1 MTPVLA
7 VGAIIVTIVLAR
19 VLRHANDRLLIIA
32 LTLLLGGALGNLADR
47 IFRAPGFLRGHVV
60 DFVAVGW
67 WPVFNVADSCVTIG
81 AILLIVCSLRTPAA
95 SEAVAVAARSA
106 PVVVSEPIPVPG
118 PLEGVRIDR
127 AVALLTGWSRA
138 DVQDLLARDAIVVD
152 GRPVGKSHRL
162 VEGTVIELLDEPTT
176 GAPPAADATIEVDVR
191 YADDDVIV
199 VAKPAGLV
207 VHPGAGHAG
216 GTLVNGLL
224 ARYPEIATV
233 GDEMRP
239 GIVHRLD
246 RDTSGLL
253 VAARSARAYD
263 SLVRQIAA
271 RTVDRRYVALV
282 WGVMDS
288 PRGIVDAPI
297 GRSTARRTRMAVRES
312 GKAAR
317 TAYEVRTVFAEPVC
331 SLLDCRL
338 ETGRTHQ
345 IRVHLERDRT
355 PDRRRR
361 DLRRRARRD
370 PARPPVPARV
380 RSWRSTSPPPASG
393 SRSPTRCRPSLP
405 PCSPISP
412 PGPELPTPRIAIK
425 WQKVWSGAA
434 SCHQSRGAGTM
445 DRCVRSSST

>member
-1 MTPVLA
+1 
-7 VGAIIVTIVLAR
+7 
-19 VLRHANDRLLIIA
+19 
-32 LTLLLGGALGNLADR
+32 
-47 IFRAPGFLRGHVV
+47 
-60 DFVAVGW
+60 
-67 WPVFNVADSCVTIG
+67 
-81 AILLIVCSLRTPAA
+81 
-95 SEAVAVAARSA
+95 
-106 PVVVSEPIPVPG
+106 VSEPIPVPG
-118 PLEGVRIDR
+118 SLAGERIDR
-127 AVALLTGWSRA
+127 VVALLTGWTRG
-138 DVQDLLARDAIVVD
+138 DVQSLLARDAIVVD

-162 VEGTVIELLDEPTT
+162 VEGTVIELLDEPAA
-176 GAPPAADATIEVDVR
+176 GAAPVGDTAVDVDVR

-224 ARYPEIATV
+224 ARFPEIAGV

-263 SLVRQIAA
+263 SLVDQIAT

-317 TAYEVRTVFAEPVC
+317 TAYEVRETFSEPVC

-345 IRVHLERDRT
+345 IRVHLSAIGHPIVGDASYGGSREAVPLDR
-355 PDRRRR
+355 PFLHASELAFDQ
-361 DLRRRARRD
+361 
-370 PARPPVPARV
+370 
-380 RSWRSTSPPPASG
+380 PASG
-393 SRSPTRCRPSLP
+393 ERLAFTDPLPAGLAVVLTRLR
-405 PCSPISP
+405 
-412 PGPELPTPRIAIK
+412 
-425 WQKVWSGAA
+425 
-434 SCHQSRGAGTM
+434 
-445 DRCVRSSST
+445 